1 MPMRKIAVWL
11 AFPVLACAQSGGKS
25 QTLSVD
31 AHESKLEIHV
41 YREGFLKAFGH
52 DHLITA
58 GEFSA
63 QVHLAEP
70 ELGKSSVALEA
81 ATRSLHVVDPGESEK
96 DRQEVQTT
104 MLGDKVLDADKFPR
118 IRFTS
123 TAVRVKT
130 EKGGQTDLEIEGT
143 LNLHGVEKPVVVPV
157 RVRREAGGLTADGE
171 VALLQTAYG
180 ITPVKVGGGAVR
192 VKDRLKISFHLVATA
207 GH

>member
-1 MPMRKIAVWL
+1 MKTIAVWL
-11 AFPVLACAQSGGKS
+11 VFPVLACAQSTGKP

-31 AHESKLEIHV
+31 ARQSKLEIHV

-63 QVHLAEP
+63 QVHLAES
-70 ELGKSSVALEA
+70 ELGKSSVTFEA
-81 ATRSLHVVDPGESEK
+81 ETRSLRVVDPGESEK

-104 MLGDKVLDADKFPR
+104 MLGDKVLDAGKFPR
-118 IRFTS
+118 IRFAS

-130 EKGGQTDLEIEGT
+130 EKAGQTDLEIEGT
-143 LNLHGVEKPVVVPV
+143 LSLHGVEKPVVVPV
-157 RVRREAGGLTADGE
+157 RIHREAGGLAADGE

-192 VKDRLKISFHLVATA
+192 VKDRLKISFHLVAKA
-207 GH
+207 DH